1 MSWVVEGR
9 EVVLAPARRVELICP
24 NLGGGVANDI
34 TDDYAACTDDG
45 VADIGVG
52 QNSGESLE

>member
-1 MSWVVEGR
+1 MEGR